1 MRRLGAL
8 LLCAA
13 LLTAGCIGTVEA
25 GTAKEHRSTADERAD
40 RFAGPDAELISV
52 TGFETNVTDEGWYA
66 DERDDPEDAAK
77 GPADDTIGD
86 GEAPAW
92 VYTYQTSN
100 LTYQVTVAQNG
111 TVIANETED
120 DVDEDAVPIGEWE
133 VTSDE
138 AADIV
143 ADNNDGWTTSE
154 DGFGVYAL
162 ARENETTDPIWN
174 LGQFIPEE
182 GAVFARVNATTGEYL
197 GTYELDFDFDF
208 DFDYNY
214 SGDYGYGGGYGG
226 DYDYGSGA
234 DGEEPPEEGGS
245 FSGTLTATD
254 SSNEESLELDASGHD
269 ELVALVEL
277 DGQSAGS
284 SVDVTISSPSG
295 DQRRVTVSGMDGS
308 RRVEIG
314 EPAKGVYDVTL
325 ELTQGVTQN
334 YTFTWCAEGHPTG
347 DDAADDACER
357 IEDADD
363 DRTGVRMAPR

>member
-25 GTAKEHRSTADERAD
+25 GTAKEHRSTADERAE

-52 TGFETNVTDEGWYA
+52 AGFETNVTDEGYYQ

-100 LTYQVTVAQNG
+100 LTYRVTVAQNG

-143 ADNNDGWTTSE
+143 ADNNDSWTTSE
-154 DGFGVYAL
+154 DGFGFYAL
-162 ARENETTDPIWN
+162 ARENEATDPIWN

-182 GAVFARVNATTGEYL
+182 GVVFARVNATTGEYL
-197 GTYELDFDFDF
+197 GAHDLDFGFDF
-208 DFDYNY
+208 NY
-214 SGDYGYGGGYGG
+214 EYDYGYGSGYE
-226 DYDYGSGA
+226 YDYEY
-234 DGEEPPEEGGS
+234 GEESEGPPQEGGG

-254 SSNEESLELDASGHD
+254 PTDEESFEVDHED
-269 ELVALVEL
+269 HPEMVARLTL

-284 SVDVTISSPSG
+284 TVQATIETPDGEERELTVTGSE
-295 DQRRVTVSGMDGS
+295 GS
-308 RRVEIG
+308 RSLTIDA
-314 EPAKGVYDVTL
+314 PAEGDYDVTL
-325 ELTQGVTQN
+325 ELAQGVTQD
-334 YTFTWCAEGHPTG
+334 YTFTWCAEGASTG
-347 DDAADDACER
+347 DGDAESACER
-357 IEDADD
+357 VEEGPSSAVGPLG
-363 DRTGVRMAPR
+363 RR